1 MASHAKPSGA
11 DTSYWIKFF
20 TECGIPPSESTN
32 YAITFTDNRIQ
43 KDMLMDLTK
52 EYLTE
57 MGISIL
63 GDVIAILKH
72 AKAVHSQLAR
82 EKALQ
87 GTKNISATP
96 RRQTAASRTVNHYL
110 GNDPD
115 AGPMNLPMV
124 PKLSKEL
131 SARLGGAPPVEETG
145 LRSTT
150 VKLSKKLE
158 EVVPVPKKRRV
169 FPEHEG
175 KYKITMPSGKTQKTK
190 KLLAKAKKTDSV
202 FARLGSETRQ
212 ATVTQSGL
220 LISSTAE
227 NTVFSRLGGKQ
238 SLKREATSTSLE
250 LDSDEDDEGA
260 EQLAYAG
267 IFKNTLSPA
276 KKPKVPVMKKITITK
291 QVTANVPAK
300 KLPAKK
306 LVATAGIL
314 SEDAEFQLNTGIKE
328 RLGKKTSLQEVSST
342 TDDIDATRSG
352 AVYNRLGPKKA
363 TKVSKKPASPVGVFG
378 RLGKPVTST

>member
-1 MASHAKPSGA
+1 MKGA

-72 AKAVHSQLAR
+72 AKTVHSQLAR

-87 GTKNISATP
+87 GTKNISSTP

-115 AGPMNLPMV
+115 SAPMNLPVV

-131 SARLGGAPPVEETG
+131 SARLGGTPPVEESG

-202 FARLGSETRQ
+202 FDRLGSETRQ
-212 ATVTQSGL
+212 TKVTDSGL
-220 LISSTAE
+220 LISSTSE
-227 NTVFSRLGGKQ
+227 GSVFSRLGGKQ
-238 SLKREATSTSLE
+238 ALKREATSTSLD
-250 LDSDEDDEGA
+250 LDSDEDDEEG
-260 EQLAYAG
+260 EQLEYAG
-267 IFKNTLSPA
+267 IFKNTPSPA

-291 QVTANVPAK
+291 QVTAKV
-300 KLPAKK
+300 PAKK

-314 SEDAEFQLNTGIKE
+314 SEDAEFQLNKRIKE

-342 TDDIDATRSG
+342 TDETDATRSG
-352 AVYNRLGPKKA
+352 AVYNRLGPKKVA
-363 TKVSKKPASPVGVFG
+363 TVSKKPASPVGVFG

>member
-1 MASHAKPSGA
+1 
-11 DTSYWIKFF
+11 
-20 TECGIPPSESTN
+20 
-32 YAITFTDNRIQ
+32 
-43 KDMLMDLTK
+43 MLMDLTK

-57 MGISIL
+57 MGISVL

-72 AKAVHSQLAR
+72 AKIVHSQLAR

-87 GTKNISATP
+87 GTKNISSTP

-115 AGPMNLPMV
+115 SAPMNLPVV

-131 SARLGGAPPVEETG
+131 SARLGGTPPVEESG

-175 KYKITMPSGKTQKTK
+175 KYKITMPSGNTQKTK

-202 FARLGSETRQ
+202 FDRLGSETRQ
-212 ATVTQSGL
+212 TKVTDSGL
-220 LISSTAE
+220 LISSTSE
-227 NTVFSRLGGKQ
+227 GSVFSRLGGKQ
-238 SLKREATSTSLE
+238 ALKREATSTSLD
-250 LDSDEDDEGA
+250 LDSDEDDEEG
-260 EQLAYAG
+260 EQLEYAG
-267 IFKNTLSPA
+267 IFKNTPSPA

-291 QVTANVPAK
+291 QVTAKV
-300 KLPAKK
+300 PAKK

-314 SEDAEFQLNTGIKE
+314 SEDAEFQLNKRIKE

-342 TDDIDATRSG
+342 TDETDATRSG
-352 AVYNRLGPKKA
+352 AVYNRLGPKKVA
-363 TKVSKKPASPVGVFG
+363 TVSKKPASPVGVFG

>member
-1 MASHAKPSGA
+1 MASQAKPSGA

-72 AKAVHSQLAR
+72 AKTVHSQLAR

-87 GTKNISATP
+87 GTKNISSTP

-115 AGPMNLPMV
+115 SAPMNLAVV

-131 SARLGGAPPVEETG
+131 SARLGGTPPVEESG

-202 FARLGSETRQ
+202 FDRLGSETRQ
-212 ATVTQSGL
+212 TTVTNSGL
-220 LISSTAE
+220 LISSTSE
-227 NTVFSRLGGKQ
+227 GSVFSRLGGKQ
-238 SLKREATSTSLE
+238 ALKREATSTSLD
-250 LDSDEDDEGA
+250 LDSDEDDEGG
-260 EQLAYAG
+260 EQLEYAG
-267 IFKNTLSPA
+267 IFKNTPSPA

-291 QVTANVPAK
+291 QVTAKV
-300 KLPAKK
+300 PAKK

-314 SEDAEFQLNTGIKE
+314 SEDAEIQLNKRIKE

-342 TDDIDATRSG
+342 TDEIDATRSG
-352 AVYNRLGPKKA
+352 AVYNRLGPKKVA
-363 TKVSKKPASPVGVFG
+363 TVSKKPASPVGVFG